1 VYSHIYVGEGD
12 PELLSTLLSI
22 RNSGPERAITV
33 TSLRYYGTKGD
44 LVQEYVEGSL
54 RLGPLETMEFLVEK
68 PDTRGGSGA
77 NFILAWR
84 ADEPVYEPIV
94 EAVMVGG
101 SAGNISFKSL
111 GRPLAE
117 RVG

>member
-1 VYSHIYVGEGD
+1 MIEAPMA

-22 RNSGPERAITV
+22 RNSDPQRAITV
-33 TSLRYYGTKGD
+33 TSLRYYATGGD
-44 LVQEYVEGSL
+44 LVQEYVEGSV
-54 RLGPLETMEFLVEK
+54 RLGPLETAEFLVEK

-84 ADEPVYEPIV
+84 AYEAVYEPIV

-101 SAGNISFKSL
+101 PAGNIAFKRL

-117 RVG
+117 RVD